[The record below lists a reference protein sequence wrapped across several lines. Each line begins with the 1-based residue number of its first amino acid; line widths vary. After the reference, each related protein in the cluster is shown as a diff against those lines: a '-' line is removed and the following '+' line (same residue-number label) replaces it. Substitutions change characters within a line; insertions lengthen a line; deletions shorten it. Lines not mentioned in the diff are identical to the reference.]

1 MPDKF
6 THGLMLGEVLQL
18 SKHTAAKVDVIEARQ
33 VGLIQRIDRLESSQS
48 PKNSSPDRAVGKI
61 AMAVLAT
68 LTGLVA
74 NIKAESVGEMIGGLI
89 RGLSP

>member
-33 VGLIQRIDRLESSQS
+33 VGLIQRIDMLERDKSRS
-48 PKNSSPDRAVGKI
+48 PAIWQTDKFWLAVAG
-61 AMAVLAT
+61 AGASLAGMPE
-68 LTGLVA
+68 LAKL
-74 NIKAESVGEMIGGLI
+74 LI
-89 RGLSP
+89 PH